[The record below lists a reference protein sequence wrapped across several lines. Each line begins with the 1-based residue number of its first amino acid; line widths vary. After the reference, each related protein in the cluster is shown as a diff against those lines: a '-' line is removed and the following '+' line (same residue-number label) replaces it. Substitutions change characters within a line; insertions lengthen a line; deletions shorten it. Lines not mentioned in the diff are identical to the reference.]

1 MTKNKI
7 YLPLFLAIAISI
19 GIFIGSFLDYPQ
31 SDTISLFSSSPQED
45 KIKRLINY
53 IRYEYVEEVD
63 TDSLL
68 NSTITNLLGK
78 LDPHSV
84 YIPAS
89 EQERIAEN
97 MNGQFE
103 GIGVQFR
110 MIRDSLTVINVVKGG
125 PSEKAG
131 IEAGDRILIANN
143 DTLYGKD
150 VKNDYIMKT
159 LKGKAKTKVNIAVY
173 RKKTNESLNFTIKR
187 GKIPVKSVDAYY
199 MLNDSLGY
207 IKMNKFASTS
217 YDEFKV
223 ALNDLQETNMKRLV
237 LDLRGNGGGY
247 MGVATRIVDEFLEDD
262 KLIVFTK
269 NKGGK
274 IDKSFATSKGDFEDG
289 KVYILIDENSASAS
303 EIVAGALQDNDK
315 GTIVGR
321 RSFGKGLVQ
330 QEMDLG
336 DGSSVRLTVSRYF
349 TPTGRSIQK
358 PYEGK
363 DGKSYYNDLRLR
375 YNNGELLNSDSIKVN
390 DSLKFITPKGKT
402 VYGGGGIVPDSFVS
416 IDTSAYVNSAHG
428 RMLSDFVFEYVDSHR
443 DEVNIWKWNEFLE
456 NFDKDKQMFDQYTQL
471 FKSEVEKAYGK
482 RVKAEIPKR
491 SIPFIRV
498 YLKALFAQMVFDQT
512 AFYKIINQ
520 DDNMIERV
528 KELETRIDYIKH

>member
-7 YLPLFLAIAISI
+7 YLPLFLAIAIAI

-31 SDTISLFSSSPQED
+31 SNSISLFNSSPQEA

-53 IRYEYVEEVD
+53 IQYEYVEEVD

-68 NSTITNLLGK
+68 NGAITNLLEK
-78 LDPHSV
+78 LDPHSI

-97 MNGQFE
+97 MNGEFE

-131 IEAGDRILIANN
+131 IEAGDRILIANK
-143 DTLYGKD
+143 DTLYGKN
-150 VKNDYIMKT
+150 VKNDYVMKT
-159 LKGKAKTKVNIAVY
+159 LKGKAKTKVNIEIY
-173 RKKTNESLNFTIKR
+173 RKKTGESLNFTIKR

-223 ALNDLQETNMKRLV
+223 ALNSLQESNMNRLV

-289 KVYILIDENSASAS
+289 KVYILIDENSSTSVNGLAFWSNKFQA
-303 EIVAGALQDNDK
+303 IIYFN
-315 GTIVGR
+315 TI
-321 RSFGKGLVQ
+321 
-330 QEMDLG
+330 
-336 DGSSVRLTVSRYF
+336 T
-349 TPTGRSIQK
+349 I
-358 PYEGK
+358 
-363 DGKSYYNDLRLR
+363 
-375 YNNGELLNSDSIKVN
+375 
-390 DSLKFITPKGKT
+390 
-402 VYGGGGIVPDSFVS
+402 
-416 IDTSAYVNSAHG
+416 
-428 RMLSDFVFEYVDSHR
+428 
-443 DEVNIWKWNEFLE
+443 
-456 NFDKDKQMFDQYTQL
+456 
-471 FKSEVEKAYGK
+471 
-482 RVKAEIPKR
+482 
-491 SIPFIRV
+491 
-498 YLKALFAQMVFDQT
+498 
-512 AFYKIINQ
+512 
-520 DDNMIERV
+520 
-528 KELETRIDYIKH
+528 